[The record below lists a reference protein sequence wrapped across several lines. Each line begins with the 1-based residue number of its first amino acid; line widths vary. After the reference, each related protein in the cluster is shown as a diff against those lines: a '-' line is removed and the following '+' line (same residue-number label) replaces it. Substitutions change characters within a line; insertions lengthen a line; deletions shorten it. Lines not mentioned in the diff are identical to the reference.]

1 MHNKIMIDKFLSFK
15 SNKIR
20 LTKIIYNLN
29 KMKTIVIITK
39 KCLTFRKSV
48 V

>member
-1 MHNKIMIDKFLSFK
+1 MHNKIAIDKILSFK
-15 SNKIR
+15 LDEIR
-20 LTKIIYNLN
+20 LINIIKNLN